1 MNVNVNSRFSQVPQV
16 QHVRSK
22 FAMDTSVKT
31 SLDVGTLVPF
41 YYEECL
47 PGDSWSVETNMVAR
61 MQPLIAPIMDDL
73 FLDVYYFFV
82 PNRIVWDHWREF
94 MGENTQ
100 SAWYP
105 QTEYNVPHVKYTGE
119 YQPEFNSIA
128 DYFGIPIPASGDELD
143 FSVSQLP
150 FRAYCE
156 IWNEWF
162 RDENLQDPVL
172 VDKGDSD
179 VTYDKQ
185 STYGGALLPVNKYHD
200 YFTSAL
206 PDAQKGPDVFLP
218 LNDIAPVVI
227 SQDKHDVYLASA
239 YDPDVSWE
247 DMQHFGLSG
256 SILGTAPSSV
266 GIGTPLIGYAT
277 QANTPLVDVVGGSGS
292 ANTGFVNR
300 YFQPDNLWADLSQ
313 TTGTSINALRLALA
327 TQSFYEKNARGG
339 TRYRELIKS
348 HFGVTSPDGRMQ
360 VPELLNYSRIN
371 VNINQVVQ
379 QSQSTEDSPL
389 GTQAAYAL
397 TADSDY
403 SFTKSFTEHG
413 MIIGVMCARYKHSYQ
428 QGLNKR
434 FSRRTMFDYYFP
446 VFANLGEQPIYNKEI
461 FVSDSNDT
469 NNEVFGYQEAYA
481 DYRYHPD
488 IVTGE
493 MRSNHPNSLDVW
505 HLADW
510 YDIRPSLSP
519 DWIKED
525 KSNVDRVLT
534 VSSNVA
540 NQMWADI
547 YINAD
552 AVRVMP
558 MFSIPGLP
566 RTL

>member
-1 MNVNVNSRFSQVPQV
+1 MNINVNSRFSQVPQV
-16 QHVRSK
+16 QNTRSK
-22 FAMDTSVKT
+22 FDMPFSVKT
-31 SLDVGTLVPF
+31 SFNAGMLIPF
-41 YYEECL
+41 YYEEVL
-47 PGDSWSVETNMVAR
+47 PGDTFSVETNMVAR
-61 MQPLIAPIMDDL
+61 MQPLVAPIMDDMY
-73 FLDVYYFFV
+73 LDFYYFFV
-82 PNRIVWDHWREF
+82 PNRIVWDHWIDF
-94 MGENTQ
+94 MGENTK
-100 SAWYP
+100 SAWYAS
-105 QTEYNVPHVKYTGE
+105 TEYNVPHVIFDEAHK
-119 YQPEFNSIA
+119 PEFGSIA
-128 DYFGIPIPASGDELD
+128 DYFGLPIPNDGEYLSYSANM
-143 FSVSQLP
+143 LP

-156 IWNEWF
+156 VWNEWF
-162 RDENLQDPVL
+162 RDENIQDPVL
-172 VDKGDSD
+172 VSFDDSD
-179 VTYDKQ
+179 VPYDGQ

-206 PDAQKGPDVFLP
+206 PDAQKGPDVYLP
-218 LNDIAPVVI
+218 LNDSAPVVTRDI
-227 SQDKHDVYLASA
+227 SYDVG
-239 YDPDVSWE
+239 DV
-247 DMQHFGLSG
+247 GLSFAYN
-256 SILGTAPSSV
+256 SDFSDDFNHDL
-266 GIGTPLIGYAT
+266 LIAKDGFL
-277 QANTPLVDVVGGSGS
+277 QANTAQQYG
-292 ANTGFVNR
+292 TGTLRTVAPN
-300 YFQPDNLWADLSQ
+300 NLYADLSKTSA
-313 TTGTSINALRLALA
+313 TTINALRLALA

-360 VPELLNYSRIN
+360 IPELLNYSRVDI
-371 VNINQVVQ
+371 NINQVIQ
-379 QSQSTEDSPL
+379 QSESTQNSPL
-389 GTQAAYAL
+389 GTQGAFAL

-461 FVSDSNDT
+461 FVGSDNVV

-493 MRSNHPNSLDVW
+493 MRSNHPTSLDVW
-505 HLADW
+505 HLADF
-510 YDIRPSLSP
+510 YEELPRLSP

-525 KSNVDRVLT
+525 MNNINRVLT
-534 VSSNVA
+534 VSSDVS
-540 NQMWADI
+540 NQMWCDI
-547 YINAD
+547 YVKAD

>member
-1 MNVNVNSRFSQVPQV
+1 MNVNANSRFSQVPQV
-16 QHVRSK
+16 NNVRSK
-22 FAMDTSVKT
+22 FDLPTSVKT
-31 SLDVGTLVPF
+31 SFNVGDLVPF
-41 YYEECL
+41 YYEEVL
-47 PGDSWSVETNMVAR
+47 PGDTFDVTTNLIAR
-61 MQPLIAPIMDDL
+61 MQPLVTPIMDDIY
-73 FLDVYYFFV
+73 LDVYYFYV
-82 PNRIVWDHWREF
+82 PNRIIWEHWKEF
-94 MGENTQ
+94 MGENTE

-105 QTEYNVPHVKYTGE
+105 QTEYNVPHVLYKGPN
-119 YQPEFNSIA
+119 QPQFNTIA
-128 DYFGIPIPASGDELD
+128 DYFGIPIPTSGSQFD

-150 FRAYCE
+150 FRAYCT

-172 VDKGDSD
+172 VDKGDAD
-179 VTYDKQ
+179 VTYDGQ
-185 STYGGALLPVNKYHD
+185 STYGGTLLKTNKYHD
-200 YFTSAL
+200 YFTSGL

-218 LNDIAPVVI
+218 LNDSAPVI
-227 SQDKHDVYLASA
+227 STSTRIPPTAFDN
-239 YDPDVSWE
+239 VSY
-247 DMQHFGLSG
+247 MRFTGLSNDNKEVPLP
-256 SILGTAPSSV
+256 SRYGTMIGDGAFWATSADSS
-266 GIGTPLIGYAT
+266 LSGYT
-277 QANTPLVDVVGGSGS
+277 GLV
-292 ANTGFVNR
+292 
-300 YFQPDNLWADLSQ
+300 PDNLWADLSK
-313 TTGTSINALRLALA
+313 TSATSINALRLALA
-327 TQSFYEKNARGG
+327 TQSFYEKNSRGG

-348 HFGVTSPDGRMQ
+348 HFGVTSPDGRQQ
-360 VPELLNYSRIN
+360 VPELLNYSR
-371 VNINQVVQ
+371 VDVSINQVVQ
-379 QSQSTEDSPL
+379 QSESTEKSPL

-413 MIIGVMCARYKHSYQ
+413 CIIGLMTARYKHSYQ

-461 FVSDSNDT
+461 YVGSDNSV
-469 NNEVFGYQEAYA
+469 NNEVFAYQEAYA

-488 IVTGE
+488 FVTGE

-510 YDIRPSLSP
+510 YATKPSLSP
-519 DWIKED
+519 EWITED
-525 KSNVDRVLT
+525 KSNVDRVLSVT
-534 VSSNVA
+534 SQVA

-547 YINAD
+547 YVDAT

>member
-1 MNVNVNSRFSQVPQV
+1 MNINANSRFSQVPQV
-16 QHVRSK
+16 NNVRSK
-22 FAMDTSVKT
+22 FDLPTSVKT
-31 SLDVGTLVPF
+31 SFNVGDLVPF
-41 YYEECL
+41 YYEEVL
-47 PGDSWSVETNMVAR
+47 PGDTFDVTTNLVAR
-61 MQPLIAPIMDDL
+61 MQPLVTPIMDDIY
-73 FLDVYYFFV
+73 LDIYYFYV
-82 PNRIVWDHWREF
+82 PNRIIWEHWKEF
-94 MGENTQ
+94 MGENTE

-105 QTEYNVPHVKYTGE
+105 QTEYNVPHVLYKGTN
-119 YQPEFNSIA
+119 QPQFNSIA
-128 DYFGIPIPASGDELD
+128 DYFGIPIPSTGSQFD

-150 FRAYCE
+150 FRAYCS

-172 VDKGDSD
+172 VDKGDAD
-179 VTYDKQ
+179 VTYDGQ
-185 STYGGALLPVNKYHD
+185 STYGGTLLKTNKYHD
-200 YFTSAL
+200 YFTSGL

-218 LNDIAPVVI
+218 LNDSAPVI
-227 SQDKHDVYLASA
+227 STSTRIPTTSFDNVSYMRFTGLGSDGNEVPL
-239 YDPDVSWE
+239 PDRYRTMIGANSFWAANP
-247 DMQHFGLSG
+247 DSSLSG
-256 SILGTAPSSV
+256 
-266 GIGTPLIGYAT
+266 YAG
-277 QANTPLVDVVGGSGS
+277 LV
-292 ANTGFVNR
+292 
-300 YFQPDNLWADLSQ
+300 PDNLWADLSK
-313 TTGTSINALRLALA
+313 TSATSINALRLALA

-348 HFGVTSPDGRMQ
+348 HFGVTSPDGRQQ
-360 VPELLNYSRIN
+360 VPELLNYSR
-371 VNINQVVQ
+371 VDVSINQVVQ
-379 QSQSTEDSPL
+379 QSESTDKSPL

-413 MIIGVMCARYKHSYQ
+413 CIIGLMAARYKHSYQ

-461 FVSDSNDT
+461 YVTSDNKV
-469 NNEVFGYQEAYA
+469 NNEVFAYQEAYA

-488 IVTGE
+488 FVTGE

-510 YDIRPSLSP
+510 YATKPSLSP
-519 DWIKED
+519 EWISED
-525 KSNVDRVLT
+525 KSNVDRVLSVT
-534 VSSNVA
+534 SDVA

-547 YINAD
+547 YVDAT

-558 MFSIPGLP
+558 LFSIPGLP